1 MESRREL
8 LESLGEAHA
17 LHQAGKHTAA
27 EAAYCELLQSAP
39 DEALLHNLL
48 GLLYLQTG
56 RAEAAAKQIRT
67 ALRLRP
73 GDLQARYNLAL
84 ALIESEALD
93 EAHFELE
100 RLIELQPENVEAL
113 NALGNVDRLRGNAS
127 GALAR
132 LRQARQLAPDH
143 PGVLLNLGL
152 ACMAAGKNKDAV
164 RCLEKSSHLAP
175 TANSHNHLGAALN
188 ATGDTERAIV
198 AFKSAL
204 RLDPKLRDA
213 WINLGI
219 TLEQIGDLES
229 AERALRDA
237 VKTLPNFGSAYYQL
251 MQLSQANASDEDIRG
266 MRSAIADDRTPDADR
281 SLLHYGLGRA
291 LEKRG
296 DYADAFQAFRD
307 AHAIQSG
314 DARFELQAHSRRI
327 RLLMREFEEIQPLG
341 IDRPDLVFVVGMPRS
356 GTTLAEQILASHSRV
371 SPLGEQP
378 FIGRLAGKI
387 AAFTGKPFPQGLSG
401 IGTGKL
407 LQWAMECR
415 DEYPDRAPGRV
426 FTDTTPANYLLTG
439 LIARV
444 FPSARVVHCVRHPLD
459 TCLSI
464 YQYPLSGAHAYAHD
478 LAALGAV
485 YKAYRRL
492 VAHWRSLPGTRF
504 KDLRY
509 ESLVANSKSEIRD
522 LLAFCGLDFEAG
534 CLEFHL
540 SNRRVRTPSA
550 SQVRQ
555 PLHQASV
562 GRWKNYAPYLEPLV
576 AAIGAFED

>member
-1 MESRREL
+1 M
-8 LESLGEAHA
+8 LE
-17 LHQAGKHTAA
+17 
-27 EAAYCELLQSAP
+27 SAP

-56 RAEAAAKQIRT
+56 RAEAAVKQIRT
-67 ALRLRP
+67 ALNLRP
-73 GDLQARYNLAL
+73 RDPQARYNLGL

-100 RLIELQPENVEAL
+100 RLIDLQPENVEAL
-113 NALGNVDRLRGNAS
+113 NAVGNVERLRGNAS
-127 GALAR
+127 GALTR
-132 LRQARQLAPDH
+132 LQQARRLAPDH
-143 PGVLLNLGL
+143 SGVLLNLGL
-152 ACMAAGKNKDAV
+152 AFMATGKNEDAV
-164 RCLEKSSHLAP
+164 RCLEESSNLTP
-175 TANSHNHLGAALN
+175 TANSYNHLGAALN
-188 ATGDTERAIV
+188 ATGDTERAMG
-198 AFKSAL
+198 AFRSAL
-204 RLDPKLRDA
+204 RLDPKLRDP

-219 TLEQIGDLES
+219 TLEQIGDLKS
-229 AERALRDA
+229 AERVLRDGVRA
-237 VKTLPNFGSAYYQL
+237 LPNFGSAYYHL
-251 MQLSQANASDEDIRG
+251 MQLSEVNASNDDIRG
-266 MRSAIADDRTPDADR
+266 MRNAIADDRTPDADR

-307 AHAIQSG
+307 AHAMRSATAVF
-314 DARFELQAHSRRI
+314 DLKAHLRRI
-327 RLLMREFEEIQPLG
+327 GLLKREFAEIEPLG

-356 GTTLAEQILASHSRV
+356 GTTLAEQILASHSQV

-401 IGTGKL
+401 VGTGKL
-407 LQWAMECR
+407 LQWAMGCR
-415 DEYPDRAPGRV
+415 DEYPNMVPGRV
-426 FTDTTPANYLLTG
+426 ITDTTPANYLLVG

-444 FPSARVVHCVRHPLD
+444 FPSARVVHCMRHPLD

-478 LAALGAV
+478 LPTLGTV
-485 YKAYRRL
+485 YKAYRQL
-492 VAHWRSLPGTRF
+492 VTHWRSLLGTSF

-509 ESLVANSKSEIRD
+509 ESLVANSESEIRD
-522 LLAFCGLDFEAG
+522 LLAFCGLEFEPG

-555 PLHQASV
+555 PLHQSSV
-562 GRWKNYAPYLEPLV
+562 GRWMNYAPYLEPLV
-576 AAIGAFED
+576 DAIGDFED